1 MWRGLRRGL
10 SRVRQMNIVVVQMI
24 NYTLSFLMWMIVGRG
39 ILELVIGNRRNIMLL
54 AFVKITE
61 LVYRVTQKILPFS
74 RGKWVPVWSFFLLAL
89 IRVAMIILL
98 HPAAGR

>member
-1 MWRGLRRGL
+1 
-10 SRVRQMNIVVVQMI
+10 MNIVVIQLI

-39 ILELVIGNRRNIMLL
+39 FLSLIIGNRQNIMML

-61 LVYRVTQKILPFS
+61 PLYSVTRTILPFAKG
-74 RGKWVPVWSFFLLAL
+74 RWVPVLSFFLLAL
-89 IRVAMIILL
+89 IRLAMILIL

>member
-1 MWRGLRRGL
+1 MRAFNLPE
-10 SRVRQMNIVVVQMI
+10 SRFLPMNIVVVQMI

-39 ILELVIGNRRNIMLL
+39 ILELIIRNRQNIMLL
-54 AFVKITE
+54 AFVKVTE
-61 LVYRVTQKILPFS
+61 PVHNVTRKILPFT

-89 IRVAMIILL
+89 VRLAMIIIL

>member
-1 MWRGLRRGL
+1 
-10 SRVRQMNIVVVQMI
+10 MNIVVVQMI

-39 ILELVIGNRRNIMLL
+39 ILELVLGNRQNVMTL

-61 LVYRVTQKILPFS
+61 PVYRVTQKILPFS

-89 IRVAMIILL
+89 VRLAMIILL

>member
-1 MWRGLRRGL
+1 
-10 SRVRQMNIVVVQMI
+10 MNIVVVQMI

-39 ILELVIGNRRNIMLL
+39 VLELFLRNRQNIMTL

-61 LVYRVTQKILPFS
+61 PIYAVTRRILPFAS
-74 RGKWVPVWSFFLLAL
+74 AKWVPVWSFFLLAL
-89 IRVAMIILL
+89 VRLAMIILL